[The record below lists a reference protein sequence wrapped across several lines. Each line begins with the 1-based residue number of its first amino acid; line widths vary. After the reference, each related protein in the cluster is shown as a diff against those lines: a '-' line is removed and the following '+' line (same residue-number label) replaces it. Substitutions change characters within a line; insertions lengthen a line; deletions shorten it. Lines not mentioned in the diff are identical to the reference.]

1 MKPRVLLLY
10 YTFTNQTRRVSS
22 AMAEVF
28 REQGWEAHECAIEF
42 IDERYRIEFPFRPF
56 WPKLMRWF
64 LPQLRGKTGKI
75 YVPED
80 VVNGEFDLICIGSP
94 TWWLN
99 PAMPVVSFLK
109 SESSRRLLA
118 GKPFVVFTVCRAI
131 WRNNLRIVKKL
142 AQRQGGSFV
151 DAAAFCF
158 QGNQLQTAL
167 SFLCYMQ
174 TESNRDRYFGIK
186 IYNFGIPEE
195 GIEKARSFARDLA
208 NGKGQSSM

>member
-42 IDERYRIEFPFRPF
+42 IDECYRIEFPFRPF

-80 VVNGEFDLICIGSP
+80 VVK
-94 TWWLN
+94 
-99 PAMPVVSFLK
+99 V
-109 SESSRRLLA
+109 
-118 GKPFVVFTVCRAI
+118 
-131 WRNNLRIVKKL
+131 
-142 AQRQGGSFV
+142 
-151 DAAAFCF
+151 AASHT
-158 QGNQLQTAL
+158 GHYL
-167 SFLCYMQ
+167 
-174 TESNRDRYFGIK
+174 
-186 IYNFGIPEE
+186 
-195 GIEKARSFARDLA
+195 
-208 NGKGQSSM
+208 SSMLK